1 MSGVNTTKKAEKAF
15 SPIAARDRIREIKI
29 SMSQLEAE
37 QRSLVSALKAEGFIL
52 IAKVITDAV
61 AFVWDGKFQVGDTV
75 EALEDYADCITKGG
89 AYKVDSVHAGWG
101 GMLLTCMGDGDTI
114 CSHMSKFKVVA
125 RPK

>member
-29 SMSQLEAE
+29 SMRQLEAE

-75 EALEDYADCITKGG
+75 EALEDYGHYITVGG
-89 AYKVDSVHAGWG
+89 AYRVGSVYANLSEIIIPSDDKGKAACLP
-101 GMLLTCMGDGDTI
+101 M
-114 CSHMSKFKVVA
+114 HMFKVVA